1 MYFSSDF
8 YTENADDGKK
18 IYFLK
23 KKKKYNFDIECRL
36 IYNPKTS

>member
-23 KKKKYNFDIECRL
+23 KKKYNFDIECRL